1 MPRAST
7 GSVSPRPLRAFRI
20 SSEMSLTAYGDQC
33 RGEWSGHGTVC
44 GMQKLRAMAMEIK
57 TICWRLWRVSRLKHK
72 RNVPKHHL
80 IKGNLLCFMLDISR
94 HHIFLS
100 YCHVYPHKFPSDWS
114 QKSWKSCET
123 FPEEL
128 SAPVQSTTNIAT
140 SDILGQLCQDLRA
153 ASAILAT
160 KMPLKRVQ
168 PDDMLPEGLAGFGK
182 SKSK

>member
-1 MPRAST
+1 MGTNAVENEVVMVQYAACKSYGRWQWKSKPFAEDSEEYPGSST
-7 GSVSPRPLRAFRI
+7 
-20 SSEMSLTAYGDQC
+20 
-33 RGEWSGHGTVC
+33 
-44 GMQKLRAMAMEIK
+44 
-57 TICWRLWRVSRLKHK
+57 K

-114 QKSWKSCET
+114 QKSWKSSET

-182 SKSK
+182 SKSKQYYIIILYHYQKSKFKHW